1 MRQPYETIFGPLRN
15 HWVFKRH
22 LHGEVPDW
30 DGLMADP
37 DLDSLSSGEVTLL
50 WIGLAIW
57 NGDRT
62 ARIADLAGLD
72 RTTRLRVLAG
82 LAQPNVLL

>member
-1 MRQPYETIFGPLRN
+1 MRQPYATLFAGYDQHPILG
-15 HWVFKRH
+15 RH
-22 LHGEVPDW
+22 LAFRDVPPW
-30 DGLMADP
+30 DEIMTDP

-62 ARIADLAGLD
+62 AAIADLAKLD
-72 RTTRLRVLAG
+72 HKTRLRVLAA
-82 LAQPNVLL
+82 LASTL